1 MHTAVGLQ
9 EDFMDFVLSKV
20 ASMGVLAFGVGLFA
34 TVPLAV
40 CIGAS
45 AYLQLGQAS

>member
-1 MHTAVGLQ
+1 VISAVGL
-9 EDFMDFVLSKV
+9 
-20 ASMGVLAFGVGLFA
+20 LAFGVGLFA

-45 AYLQLGQAS
+45 AYQQLSQGS

>member
-1 MHTAVGLQ
+1 
-9 EDFMDFVLSKV
+9 
-20 ASMGVLAFGVGLFA
+20 VGLFA

-45 AYLQLGQAS
+45 AYQQLSQGS